1 MRRNPFSFL
10 ALALV
15 MAVMATTARRMRD
28 GAQAAA
34 QTSEEQEAGVPCQET
49 STCAEHGVI
58 DATIGPPVVT
68 LEYAEACR
76 DVAYLCTGLDW
87 RDGSARVFRWSE
99 TTRLITVLVPLP
111 AGPQSSARDAQQAA
125 MRGVRAWDKHPFPIL
140 VVDKDR
146 GRPIDITVEWMG
158 TPPGNQLGLTSTR
171 WRQSGQKASLEVTSF
186 RLALASPS
194 SGRPLE
200 ARDIELTAAHEMG
213 HALGLPHSDQSRDV
227 MYPTNTATT
236 LSARDYRAMEALY
249 RLPNGVGIWQ
259 GRDPTRY

>member
-1 MRRNPFSFL
+1 MRRRHPLSFL
-10 ALALV
+10 ALAV
-15 MAVMATTARRMRD
+15 VVAVLATGARRVRD
-28 GAQAAA
+28 DGGAAA
-34 QTSEEQEAGVPCQET
+34 QTSEEIEADVPCQVDA
-49 STCAEHGVI
+49 TCAEKGVV
-58 DATIGPPVVT
+58 DATIGPPVIT

-87 RDGSARVFRWSE
+87 KDGNARAFRWSE

-111 AGPQSSARDAQQAA
+111 AGSQSRAREVQQAA
-125 MRGVRAWDKHPFPIL
+125 MRGVRAWDGHPFPIL

-146 GRPIDITVEWMG
+146 GRPVDVTVEWMG
-158 TPPGNQLGLTSTR
+158 APPGNQLGLTSTR
-171 WRQSGQKASLEVTSF
+171 WRQAGQKATLEVTSF

-194 SGRPLE
+194 SGRPLV

-213 HALGLPHSDQSRDV
+213 HALGLPHSDQPRDV
-227 MYPTNTATT
+227 MFPTNTATT

-259 GRDPTRY
+259 GRDPNR